1 MTVSVIKSSTRHL
14 YPVFY
19 LGFGISG
26 IQQYRDN
33 KLLTLLQFVKLFM
46 AYCSPGFLDDHHFD
60 RRLHLRT
67 TAVLLLSL
75 PLFSVSYTRIS
86 ELVYTAVEI

>member
-1 MTVSVIKSSTRHL
+1 
-14 YPVFY
+14 
-19 LGFGISG
+19 
-26 IQQYRDN
+26 
-33 KLLTLLQFVKLFM
+33 M

-86 ELVYTAVEI
+86 ELVYTAVEIWKLGRTFLLLIVQNTIDG